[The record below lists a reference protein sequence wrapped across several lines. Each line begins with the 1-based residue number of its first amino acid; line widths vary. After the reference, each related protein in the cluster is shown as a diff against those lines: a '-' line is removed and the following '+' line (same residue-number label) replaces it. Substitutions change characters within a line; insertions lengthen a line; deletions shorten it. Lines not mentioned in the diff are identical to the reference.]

1 MTGTPKEKMNCPRVL
16 LFNIVVVVASNLAIG
31 IRVLE
36 NCVLDHLALL
46 VLCQHSRQQ
55 MQFYFGGVIF
65 ADAVKSEHI
74 AAVDTST
81 RRNRQPISRLSNV

>member
-1 MTGTPKEKMNCPRVL
+1 MNCPRVL
-16 LFNIVVVVASNLAIG
+16 LFNIVVVGASNLAIG

-36 NCVLDHLALL
+36 NCVVGPSRSLGSVSTFEAADA
-46 VLCQHSRQQ
+46 VL
-55 MQFYFGGVIF
+55 FWGVIF

-81 RRNRQPISRLSNV
+81 GRNR